1 MNKLNL
7 LLLAGAAALASCAS
21 EDVINSGDI
30 NPPTGGQAMSFGVLT
45 GNHSRAGMEADGH
58 KDFGVFAY
66 KGENMT
72 TGLVMNNYWV
82 KYAASADDDGSNT
95 TWGNA
100 SNLEDGLSKWYYE
113 GVSGH
118 SQAGTAQA
126 QVLKYWDYSF
136 TNHYFVAYTPYNND
150 AALRTLLEAKSSE
163 ASYTDLKSDLHIL
176 GANIF
181 WTEAERDNNEA
192 MWATHNVAKAD
203 YNKDVTLAFNHLNA
217 VVRLAFRSN
226 IPGYTVKLIN
236 LVPADITVN
245 GVTTSATN
253 GVQLTPASSDQADDA
268 INWTATDPAAPA
280 PQPTL
285 SKKYATQV
293 NFTVADV
300 FGAATKTTT
309 VVTDVTDNLVFHLSE
324 TAGAA
329 DERLAIKA
337 GASAEYTKLGSQ
349 FFALPL
355 SDYTGIHETGYTLHV
370 SYVLIPN
377 DHAAETIVYDARVF
391 IPADK
396 CKWEYGKAYTYN
408 FTITTGSTGVTDPN
422 TPIYDDGSTQSP
434 YVDPT
439 DPRVSGNALRPIVFD
454 GVTVTD
460 YETATDSDHKING

>member
-66 KGENMT
+66 KGTDMVN
-72 TGLVMNNYWV
+72 GLVMDNYWV

-95 TWGNA
+95 TWGDA

-118 SQAGTAQA
+118 KQNGTAQT

-136 TNHYFVAYTPYNND
+136 ANHYFVAYTPYND
-150 AALRTLLEAKSSE
+150 AASARTLLEAKSSE

-181 WTEAERDNNEA
+181 WTKDERDGNEA
-192 MWATHNVAKAD
+192 MWATHHVAKTD

-236 LVPADITVN
+236 LVPTATTVT
-245 GVTTSATN
+245 GIDAIQY
-253 GVQLTPASSDQADDA
+253 GVQLTPATAEQKGKNIGWEQNQGDAQPEIDQE
-268 INWTATDPAAPA
+268 
-280 PQPTL
+280 
-285 SKKYATQV
+285 YATNV

-300 FGAATKTTT
+300 FAVAPTITTAVNTKSKA
-309 VVTDVTDNLVFHLSE
+309 NLVFNLGE
-324 TAGAA
+324 TTGAA
-329 DERLAIKA
+329 IDLPINN
-337 GASAEYTKLGSQ
+337 GADAEYTPLGSQ
-349 FFALPL
+349 YFALPL
-355 SDYTGIHETGYTLHV
+355 SDYSSYTTGYTLHV
-370 SYVLIPN
+370 SYVLKPT
-377 DHAAETIVYDARVF
+377 DGAANTTVYDARVF
-391 IPADK
+391 IPADA
-396 CKWEYGKAYTYN
+396 CKWAYGKSYLYR
-408 FTITTGSTGVTDPN
+408 FTITTASTGVTDPN
-422 TPIYDDGSTQSP
+422 KQIYDGGSTSSN
-434 YVDPT
+434 YVDPR
-439 DPRVSGNALRPIVFD
+439 DPRVPATKALLPIVFD

-460 YETATDSDHKING
+460 YAAETEPDREIN

>member
-66 KGENMT
+66 KGT
-72 TGLVMNNYWV
+72 DLVMDNYWV
-82 KYAASADDDGSNT
+82 QYLTTSTGT
-95 TWGNA
+95 TWGDQPGT
-100 SNLEDGLSKWYYE
+100 SNGQSYWVYE
-113 GVSGH
+113 PLTGH
-118 SQAGTAQA
+118 NQAGTAQA

-136 TNHYFVAYTPYNND
+136 DNHTFVAYTPYNDD
-150 AALRTLLEAKSSE
+150 ASARTLYE
-163 ASYTDLKSDLHIL
+163 TGTQTLHIL
-176 GANIF
+176 GANSF
-181 WTEAERDNNEA
+181 WTLAERDNSEA
-192 MWATHNVAKAD
+192 MWAKATVAKAA
-203 YNKDVTLAFNHLNA
+203 YGTDVALNFNHLNA

-253 GVQLTPASSDQADDA
+253 GVQLTPASSEQADDA

-329 DERLAIKA
+329 DERLDINA
-337 GASAEYTKLGSQ
+337 GALAEYTKLGSQ

>member
-58 KDFGVFAY
+58 TDFGVFAY
-66 KGENMT
+66 KGTDMVN
-72 TGLVMNNYWV
+72 GLVMDNYWV

-95 TWGNA
+95 TWG
-100 SNLEDGLSKWYYE
+100 DGTNSVNGKSYWYYE
-113 GVSGH
+113 GIG
-118 SQAGTAQA
+118 SQI
-126 QVLKYWDYSF
+126 LKYWDYSF
-136 TNHYFVAYTPYNND
+136 DNHYFVAYTPY
-150 AALRTLLEAKSSE
+150 AASGVTLTANGAATTE
-163 ASYTDLKSDLHIL
+163 LKSNLKITN
-176 GANIF
+176 AVSF
-181 WTEAERDNNEA
+181 WTMAERDDKEA
-192 MWATHNVAKAD
+192 MWTKASVAKAA
-203 YNKDVTLAFNHLNA
+203 YGTDVALNFNHLNA
-217 VVRLAFRSN
+217 VIKLAFRSN

-236 LVPADITVN
+236 L
-245 GVTTSATN
+245 TSTDN
-253 GVQLTPASSDQADDA
+253 GVQLTPATSDQADDP
-268 INWTATDPAAPA
+268 INWSATAPIAPA
-280 PQPTL
+280 PQPNL
-285 SKKYATQV
+285 SQKYATKAD
-293 NFTVADV
+293 FTVADV

-309 VVTDVTDNLVFHLSE
+309 VVTEVSDNLVFHLSE

-329 DERLAIKA
+329 DERLAINA
-337 GASAEYTKLGSQ
+337 GADATYTKLGSQ

-396 CKWEYGKAYTYN
+396 CKWAYGKAYTYN
-408 FTITTGSTGVTDPN
+408 FTITTSSSGVTDPN
-422 TPIYDDGSTQSP
+422 HQIYDDGNNGTN

-439 DPRVSGNALRPIVFD
+439 DPRVPTTDALLPIVFD

-460 YETATDSDHKING
+460 YAAETEPDREIN